1 MKGKKKRIIL
11 LSTLYFADEQKVP
24 KDLVINLEEQI
35 KDEVVTPDLL
45 MSKCFFIWDNIDPKM
60 HSDDWKYDAIEELQ
74 HALIKACTKHPRI
87 MVEKAMK
94 MKGIIRGWKISRG
107 HHYRRINQRC
117 KAAGINL
124 KK

>member
-1 MKGKKKRIIL
+1 MKGKKKRIVL
-11 LSTLYFADEQKVP
+11 LSTLYFADEEKVP

-74 HALIKACTKHPRI
+74 HSLIKACTKHPRI

-94 MKGIIRGWKISRG
+94 MRSIIRGWKISRG
-107 HHYRRINQRC
+107 HHYRKINQRC
-117 KAAGINL
+117 NAAGINL

>member
-1 MKGKKKRIIL
+1 MSKRQRIVL
-11 LSTLYFADEQKVP
+11 FSTLYFADEKKVP

-60 HSDDWKYDAIEELQ
+60 HSDDWKLNAIEELQ
-74 HALIKACTKHPRI
+74 WALVRACTHPRI
-87 MVEKAMK
+87 MLEKARK
-94 MKGIIRGWKISRG
+94 MKRIIRGWKISRG
-107 HHYRRINQRC
+107 HHYRKINQRC

-124 KK
+124 SK

>member
-1 MKGKKKRIIL
+1 MDKRQRIVL
-11 LSTLYFADEQKVP
+11 FSTLYFADEKKVP

-60 HSDDWKYDAIEELQ
+60 HSDDWKLDAIEELQ
-74 HALIKACTKHPRI
+74 WALVKACTYPRI

-94 MKGIIRGWKISRG
+94 MKRIIRGWKISRG
-107 HHYRRINQRC
+107 HHYRKINQRC

-124 KK
+124 KKQ